1 MVKLIIIIIITNERR
16 LHMTNQKRPWKRCL
30 MVGLAAT
37 VLVTGLSFTEMQIVQ
52 AKTTVQGFDIVAH
65 RGGRAA
71 RAENTLYAFAYAMET
86 GVSTMELDIQLTKDG
101 KLAVSHNAFLH
112 QELVKG
118 QDGAYVKD
126 NVYDIRTMT
135 LDELRQFD
143 IGTMNPDA
151 GKYYA
156 DFGVTQVPT
165 PGAKIPTL
173 EEVFD
178 LIHSY
183 GDKKVVVNIE
193 LKSYAD
199 PQGAEYANNPDP
211 EIVVK
216 KIYDVIKNYHMEDRV
231 VFQSFDW
238 KPVKIMK
245 NLDPNITVAALSY
258 KKSLKPDVKEPSP
271 WLAGL
276 NINNFSG
283 DYVKAVKALGADMST
298 PEYKEVTPELIAE
311 AHALGLK
318 LIPWTVNNAEDMEKL
333 IDMGVDGIITDKPW
347 VLREVLTQR
356 GIPVPEPVV
365 NVSSPYHTGTDIRQ

>member
-1 MVKLIIIIIITNERR
+1 MI
-16 LHMTNQKRPWKRCL
+16 NQKRTWKRCF

-37 VLVTGLSFTEMQIVQ
+37 VLLTGLGFTEMQIVQ
-52 AKTTVQGFDIVAH
+52 AKATVQGFDIVAH

-86 GVSTMELDIQLTKDG
+86 GVSTIELDIQLTKDG

-118 QDGAYVKD
+118 QDGAFVED

-151 GKYYA
+151 EKYYA

-178 LIHSY
+178 LINSY

-199 PQGAEYANNPDP
+199 PQSAEYANNPDP

-258 KKSLKPDVKEPSP
+258 KKSLKPDAKEPSP

-283 DYVKAVKALGADMST
+283 NYVKAVKALGADMST

-318 LIPWTVNNAEDMEKL
+318 LIPWTVNNAEDMVKL

-365 NVSSPYHTGTDIRQ
+365 NVSSPYHTGTGIRQ

>member
-1 MVKLIIIIIITNERR
+1 MVKLTLLINERR
-16 LHMTNQKRPWKRCL
+16 IYMINQKRTWKRCF

-37 VLVTGLSFTEMQIVQ
+37 VLLTGLGFTEMQIVQ
-52 AKTTVQGFDIVAH
+52 AKATVQGFDIVAH

-86 GVSTMELDIQLTKDG
+86 GVSTIELDIQLTKDG
-101 KLAVSHNAFLH
+101 KLVVSHNAFLH

-118 QDGAYVKD
+118 QDGAFVED

-151 GKYYA
+151 EKYYA

-178 LIHSY
+178 LINSY

-199 PQGAEYANNPDP
+199 PQSAEYANNPDP
-211 EIVVK
+211 KIVVK

-258 KKSLKPDVKEPSP
+258 KKSLKPDAKEPSP

-283 DYVKAVKALGADMST
+283 NYVKAVKALGADMST

-318 LIPWTVNNAEDMEKL
+318 LIPWTVNNAEDMAKL

>member
-1 MVKLIIIIIITNERR
+1 MVKLTILINERR
-16 LHMTNQKRPWKRCL
+16 IYMINQKRTWKRCF

-37 VLVTGLSFTEMQIVQ
+37 VLLTGLGFTEMQIVQ
-52 AKTTVQGFDIVAH
+52 AKATVQGFDIVAH

-86 GVSTMELDIQLTKDG
+86 GVSTIELDIQLTKDG

-118 QDGAYVKD
+118 QDGAFVED

-151 GKYYA
+151 EKYYA

-178 LIHSY
+178 LINSY

-199 PQGAEYANNPDP
+199 PQSAEYANNPDP

-258 KKSLKPDVKEPSP
+258 KKSLKPDAKEPSP

-283 DYVKAVKALGADMST
+283 NYVKAVKALGADMST

-318 LIPWTVNNAEDMEKL
+318 LIPWTVNNAEDMVKL

-365 NVSSPYHTGTDIRQ
+365 NVSSPYHTGTGIRQ